1 MLHLNLKVGR
11 LTKLNLDSDLPHEV
25 NCAKLSSPS
34 LCMTKPSNC
43 KNPEVMTEVDPSE
56 WNKPEEDPEPELEND
71 EEDKQEVD
79 EDLDEDLTGPKSKR
93 RDVILKTLLRKWR
106 KYFQKLFNNHTKF
119 LKNKKKE
126 LSCYYKSC
134 IEKFIQECLPLD
146 TTLNIGFHMGALL
159 YPQEMIR
166 CVDKFVYPN
175 GIKTSSRKKLM
186 KKKIST
192 YKDQVDILHDI
203 LYKFSKEK
211 LEKFIAIPELAII
224 FLYFIENS
232 NECNSTDIETKICKE
247 LMTKCKKTL
256 KSSKKSKGVATLF
269 DPCGADE

>member
-1 MLHLNLKVGR
+1 
-11 LTKLNLDSDLPHEV
+11 
-25 NCAKLSSPS
+25 
-34 LCMTKPSNC
+34 
-43 KNPEVMTEVDPSE
+43 MTEVDPSE
-56 WNKPEEDPEPELEND
+56 WNKDEEDPEQDLRND

-79 EDLDEDLTGPKSKR
+79 DDNDEEWTGAKSKR

-126 LSCYYKSC
+126 LSWYYKNC
-134 IEKFIQECLPLD
+134 IDKFIEEWIPID
-146 TTLNIGFHMGALL
+146 TSFNLSFHMGSLL

-166 CVDKFVYPN
+166 WIEKFVYPD
-175 GIKTSSRKKLM
+175 GIKSSSRKKLM

-203 LYKFSKEK
+203 LYKFSKQK
-211 LEKFIAIPELAII
+211 LEKFISIPELAII

-232 NECNSTDIETKICKE
+232 NEWSSWDTEIKICQE
-247 LMTKCKKTL
+247 LVKKCKKI
-256 KSSKKSKGVATLF
+256 KSSKKSKRIATLF
-269 DPCGADE
+269 DNCGADE